1 MDLQQLIKYHRHETK
16 YWWRLHANVAA
27 EFHAEAAAKLEEIE
41 RLLEKT
47 NG

>member
-1 MDLQQLIKYHRHETK
+1 
-16 YWWRLHANVAA
+16 LHANVAA
-27 EFHAEAAAKLEEIE
+27 EIHAEAAAKLEEIE